1 MAASYDSLS
10 RCLMCMLASGAAFQ
24 QATAPWLRSEVVGLA
39 LPVYQTYKTIES
51 RQTDRAAQTKWL
63 TYWAAFGTL
72 TAMEK
77 VLGPY
82 ISW

>member
-1 MAASYDSLS
+1 MRL
-10 RCLMCMLASGAAFQ
+10 LAPRVAFHHPI
-24 QATAPWLRSEVVGLA
+24 APWLRSDVVGLA

-51 RQTDRAAQTKWL
+51 RQADRAAQTKWL